1 MGKIHV
7 KSLSSSSG
15 DSGFFPRFRRARG
28 KLQLRK
34 NSFAREAAF
43 AFSEGRPRPSPIGKR
58 AATDKITVPK
68 SVAFRRGSASWR
80 YFRELA
86 GKTIWP
92 PLGMPTGA
100 RRSGCKLGRVCLLP
114 GVLRRLQAECRALCA
129 RRRSVTIERS
139 ELCASRLQLGC
150 GAVLAPRFFLLSHL
164 YLLLNGEQVRNADTF
179 VRACRWRQASG

>member
-1 MGKIHV
+1 METSAEKEQLCAGSCVCVFGGPAAAVADRKEG
-7 KSLSSSSG
+7 G
-15 DSGFFPRFRRARG
+15 DGQNHRTKVG
-28 KLQLRK
+28 GV
-34 NSFAREAAF
+34 
-43 AFSEGRPRPSPIGKR
+43 SEGLGI
-58 AATDKITVPK
+58 
-68 SVAFRRGSASWR
+68 
-80 YFRELA
+80 LA
-86 GKTIWP
+86 IFSRTGGETIWP

-150 GAVLAPRFFLLSHL
+150 GAVLAPRFFLLIHL

-179 VRACRWRQASG
+179 VRACRWRQANG